1 MPKTNRKKKPA
12 KPCRDFP
19 LFAHAT
25 GQWAKKIRGRL
36 VYFGV
41 WSEPNAALEK
51 YLEQKDYLQAGV
63 TPPPPGTRFITLAE
77 LCNQFLTS
85 RKTRVE
91 SGEIRISTWEDYRR
105 SCEMVIEAF
114 GKLHPADAIGPTDF
128 TKLRGKITKR
138 FGPVRTT
145 REITQIRMVF
155 NWGFQQE
162 LLPAPRFGSDFRK
175 PAKDVLR
182 RHRQKSPPKMFEAEE
197 VRSMLEI
204 ANVHTKAWILLGM
217 NCAFIQRDLSDM
229 PVSAVD
235 LDEGILDFP
244 RVKTAI
250 ERRAILW
257 PETIEA
263 LHDSMENR
271 YDHVRDE
278 DAELFFITREGNRL
292 VRDNGRDTRSDA
304 VHDALERVQKKLGI
318 KQKKRSYGAF
328 RHTFRTVADET
339 RDFPAILRIMGHAD
353 HTISDHYRERISD
366 ERLADVGTYVRGWLR
381 RRHNDRNQRREEGG
395 SRQPPVA

>member
-1 MPKTNRKKKPA
+1 M
-12 KPCRDFP
+12 
-19 LFAHAT
+19 FAHAT

-41 WSEPNAALEK
+41 WAEPNAALEK

-63 TPPPPGTRFITLAE
+63 TPPPPGTKFITLAD

-85 RKTRVE
+85 RKARVE
-91 SGEIRISTWEDYRR
+91 SGELRISTWEDYRR
-105 SCEMVIEAF
+105 SCEMVIDAF
-114 GKLHPADAIGPTDF
+114 GKLRPADAIGPTNF
-128 TKLRGKITKR
+128 TELRAKITKR

-162 LLPAPRFGSDFRK
+162 LIPAPRFGSDFRK

-182 RHRQKSPPKMFEAEE
+182 RHRQKSPPKMFEAED

-229 PVSAVD
+229 PVAAVD
-235 LDEGILDFP
+235 LDHGILDFP

-250 ERRAILW
+250 ERRAVLW

-263 LHDSMENR
+263 LQESRENR
-271 YDHVRDE
+271 YEHSRSE
-278 DAELFFITREGNRL
+278 DSGLFFITREGNRL

-366 ERLADVGTYVRGWLR
+366 DRLADVGSYVRGWLFPKKAKKR
-381 RRHNDRNQRREEGG
+381 KRKPR
-395 SRQPPVA
+395 